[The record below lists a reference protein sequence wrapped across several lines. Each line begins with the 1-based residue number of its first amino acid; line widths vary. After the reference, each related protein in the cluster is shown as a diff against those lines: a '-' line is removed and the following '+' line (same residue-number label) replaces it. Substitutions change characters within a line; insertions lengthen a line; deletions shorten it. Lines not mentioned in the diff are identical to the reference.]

1 MEKVLSD
8 MIASFLPF
16 QPNEGQKELL
26 DKLAVFMLNPAVDK
40 PLFLLRGYA
49 GTGKTSVV
57 AALVKTLRQLD
68 RQVVLLAPTGRAAKV
83 LASHAGENAHT
94 IHKQIYRQARLGE
107 ESFGIAT
114 NNFQH
119 TLFIVDE
126 ASMISNQREYSQFG
140 TGCLLDDLLQYIYS
154 GTDCLAVFV
163 GDDAQLPPV
172 GQTDS
177 AALNADYLRGYG
189 LQVTEHV
196 LTEVAR
202 QALESGILSNAT
214 NIRQLLCDNNC
225 FSIPYIKVYKDVVAL
240 NGMDLSEEIDRAYR
254 EVGVED
260 TMIITRTNKRMTL
273 YNQAIRARVLYKED
287 LLTNGDRLM
296 VVRNNYFA
304 TRQYDGIDFLANGD
318 IFEVKRVRHQHE
330 LYGFQF
336 AEVSLLSVDYEWEID
351 TLLWLDTLLADSQ
364 EGVYQM
370 QQTLLERILEDYP
383 ELKSKKEQWKM
394 LRENRYFNALQAKH
408 AYAVTCHKAQGGQW
422 KRVFVD
428 QGMINDDMLGKD
440 YYRWLYTALT
450 RASEKLYLV
459 NYPNIE

>member
-1 MEKVLSD
+1 

-26 DKLAVFMLNPAVDK
+26 DKLAVFMLNPAADK

-83 LASHAGENAHT
+83 LASHAGENAYT
-94 IHKQIYRQARLGE
+94 IHKQIYRQTRLGE

-154 GTDCLAVFV
+154 GTDCLAIFV

-177 AALNADYLRGYG
+177 AALNSDYLRGYG

-225 FSIPYIKVYKDVVAL
+225 FSIPYINVYKDVVAL

-351 TLLWLDTLLADSQ
+351 TLLWLDTLLAYSQ

-383 ELKSKKEQWKM
+383 ELKLKKEQWKM

-459 NYPNIE
+459 NYPNIG

>member
-26 DKLAVFMLNPAVDK
+26 DKLAVFMLNPAADK

-225 FSIPYIKVYKDVVAL
+225 FSIPYINVYKDVVAL

-304 TRQYDGIDFLANGD
+304 TRLYDGIDFLANGD

-459 NYPNIE
+459 NYPNIG

>member
-16 QPNEGQKELL
+16 QPNKGQKELL

-225 FSIPYIKVYKDVVAL
+225 FSIPYINVYKDVVAL

>member
-1 MEKVLSD
+1 

-26 DKLAVFMLNPAVDK
+26 DKLAVFMLNPAADK

-225 FSIPYIKVYKDVVAL
+225 FSIPYINVYKDVVAL

-304 TRQYDGIDFLANGD
+304 ARQYDGIDFLANGD

-351 TLLWLDTLLADSQ
+351 TLLWLDTLLADCQ

-428 QGMINDDMLGKD
+428 QGMINDDLLGKD

-459 NYPNIE
+459 NYPNIG

>member
-1 MEKVLSD
+1 

>member
-1 MEKVLSD
+1 

-26 DKLAVFMLNPAVDK
+26 DKLAVFMLNPAADK

-225 FSIPYIKVYKDVVAL
+225 FSIPYINVYKDVVAL

-273 YNQAIRARVLYKED
+273 YNQAIRARVFYKED

-304 TRQYDGIDFLANGD
+304 ARQYDGIDFLANGD

-351 TLLWLDTLLADSQ
+351 TLLWLDTLLADCQ

-428 QGMINDDMLGKD
+428 QGMINDDLLGKD

-459 NYPNIE
+459 NYPNIG

>member
-1 MEKVLSD
+1 

-16 QPNEGQKELL
+16 QPNKGQKELL
-26 DKLAVFMLNPAVDK
+26 DKLAVFMLNPAADK

-154 GTDCLAVFV
+154 GTDCLAIFV

-225 FSIPYIKVYKDVVAL
+225 FSIPYINVYKDVVAL

-336 AEVSLLSVDYEWEID
+336 VEVSLLSVDYEWEID

-394 LRENRYFNALQAKH
+394 LRENPYFNALQAKH

-459 NYPNIE
+459 NYPNIG